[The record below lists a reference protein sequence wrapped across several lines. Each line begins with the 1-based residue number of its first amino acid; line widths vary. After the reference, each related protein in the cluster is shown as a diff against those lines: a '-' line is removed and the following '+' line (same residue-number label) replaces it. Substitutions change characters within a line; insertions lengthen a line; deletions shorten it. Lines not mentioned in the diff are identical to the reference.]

1 MAIGLL
7 VAFGTQILLFLLF
20 NKKTLSAKTS
30 WTIAMFGFF
39 ASILLV
45 IDVKS
50 EVQYYLSAF
59 FNGFNLFFFWIFYNI
74 AHFEHTPKERIGVS
88 SGFMFGV
95 PSIIGIVAPLIAG
108 FLGGINL
115 WLAWSLSFISL
126 GITMVL
132 IKMQRNFTISLNIT
146 TSLKE
151 IVSTRV
157 LIFIAGIWD
166 TLAMALIP
174 IYTLYFIKTTLGYGT
189 FLAYLSLISA
199 IATIVIGHFSD
210 KIKKRIIFLF
220 PITLAASA
228 ITLAFPFATQDLR
241 LWIILSGMISFII
254 PLFWNFSTAIV
265 VDTSENLNVAIQG
278 RDLLLALGRF
288 LGLILVLISFLYEK
302 TPFFIFPFLGLVIL
316 LYPLILFYR
325 SRISKK
331 YSYL

>member
-7 VAFGTQILLFLLF
+7 VAFGTQILFFLLF

-30 WTIAMFGFF
+30 WAIAMFGFF

-157 LIFIAGIWD
+157 LIFI
-166 TLAMALIP
+166 
-174 IYTLYFIKTTLGYGT
+174 
-189 FLAYLSLISA
+189 
-199 IATIVIGHFSD
+199 H
-210 KIKKRIIFLF
+210 
-220 PITLAASA
+220 
-228 ITLAFPFATQDLR
+228 
-241 LWIILSGMISFII
+241 
-254 PLFWNFSTAIV
+254 
-265 VDTSENLNVAIQG
+265 
-278 RDLLLALGRF
+278 
-288 LGLILVLISFLYEK
+288 
-302 TPFFIFPFLGLVIL
+302 
-316 LYPLILFYR
+316 
-325 SRISKK
+325 
-331 YSYL
+331 